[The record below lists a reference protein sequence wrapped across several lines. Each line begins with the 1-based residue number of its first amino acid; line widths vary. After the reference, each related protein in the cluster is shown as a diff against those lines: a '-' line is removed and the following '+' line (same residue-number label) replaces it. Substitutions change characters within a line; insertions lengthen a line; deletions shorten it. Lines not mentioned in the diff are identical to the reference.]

1 MSRNF
6 GQDTT
11 ADITRNGIV
20 AGTVRAFVISPIEV
34 VKIQQQVHPSK
45 TLSQVATEVWEAA
58 GLRGFTRGFTTTLT
72 RYVHHVMSDLT
83 TKHQTSREPVA
94 FACYF
99 SSFEILSQGRKE
111 ENLWLFL
118 GNISIL
124 TLNLNILSLTHT
136 DQQLEEWLGSVPG

>member
-72 RYVHHVMSDLT
+72 RHVHHVMSDLT

-99 SSFEILSQGRKE
+99 SSFEFLSQGRKE
-111 ENLWLFL
+111 NNLMLFL
-118 GNISIL
+118 GEHFYFDPLS
-124 TLNLNILSLTHT
+124 LNLSLTPT
-136 DQQLEEWLGSVPG
+136 DQQLEDWPGSVPG